1 MGKRSGWNALVLAT
15 AFLAGCQTT
24 VIQHSHEKRILTGS
38 EMDKVTA
45 GSAGAASDATA
56 RAVGLEAKT
65 NVSGSASAYS
75 GTGPISSAPF
85 LYYANSETMASASG
99 AELAETGLFSQASV
113 DGRNGGASIAATAA
127 GVGTSRAQVTAQF
140 YGISTK
146 RADIVFG
153 SVAAVAC
160 CGSGTET
167 VVNVN
172 SRTGG
177 LYSREL
183 RAMPA
188 SDTPGQ
194 VRNTIDISVV
204 SSALPIL
211 DPAQV
216 FSAGAPTRASPKY

>member
-1 MGKRSGWNALVLAT
+1 MGKSSGWNALVLAT

-24 VIQHSHEKRILTGS
+24 VIQHSGGKRILTGS

-45 GSAGAASDATA
+45 GSAGATNDATA
-56 RAVGLEAKT
+56 RAVGSEAQT
-65 NVSGSASAYS
+65 NVLGSASAYS
-75 GTGPISSAPF
+75 GTGPIAGAPF
-85 LYYANSETMASASG
+85 LYYANSETIASASG
-99 AELAETGLFSQASV
+99 SELAETGLFSQASV
-113 DGRNGGASIAATAA
+113 DGRNGGASITATAA
-127 GVGTSRAQVTAQF
+127 GVGTSRAQVTARF
-140 YGISTK
+140 YGISTN

-160 CGSGTET
+160 CGSGTEAE
-167 VVNVN
+167 VNAN

-177 LYSREL
+177 LYSREI

-188 SDTPGQ
+188 SDTTGQ
-194 VRNTIDISVV
+194 ARNTIDLSVV